1 MCFRALRVLGVLH
14 LCFHHFE
21 VFFEEGMKEL
31 RHPTNRSESYK
42 YVVAQITPLL
52 RNQVYHLETIPLP

>member
-14 LCFHHFE
+14 LCFTIFE

-31 RHPTNRSESYK
+31 RHPTNRSELYM
-42 YVVAQITPLL
+42 P
-52 RNQVYHLETIPLP
+52 